1 MAAAESARPS
11 PAPGSSDAPGSFD
24 ALGAWPGVLTRLLAG
39 DSLSADE
46 SEVVLGQVL
55 SGAATPAQIAGL
67 AVALRA
73 KGESVSEMTGFVRAM
88 VAHAVPLDLPG
99 GIDLVDTCGTGG
111 DRLRSINVSTI
122 ASLVVAA
129 SGAKVCKHGG
139 RASSSAVGAADVLE
153 ALGAVADL
161 GPSGVARSIDE
172 VGLGFCFA
180 PRFHPAMRFAGPVR
194 KELGI
199 PTVFNFLGPLANPAR
214 AKFQVV
220 GVSDASMA
228 DKMLGVLAAN
238 GTRRAMVVHGDDGL
252 DELSTTGPSTIHELI
267 RTPAAG
273 PSAGGG
279 DPAGDGSGS
288 VSVYRIDPSDLGFA
302 RATLD
307 DLRGGDASV
316 NAEAIRRVVSGQA
329 SPHRDIALLNAAAA
343 LVVIGQAPDLAAGVA
358 LAASLIDSGGAAGV
372 LDTFVRVTNEASADE
387 QQVEQKD
394 EQQDEQQVEQQVEQ
408 QQG

>member
-1 MAAAESARPS
+1 
-11 PAPGSSDAPGSFD
+11 
-24 ALGAWPGVLTRLLAG
+24 
-39 DSLSADE
+39 
-46 SEVVLGQVL
+46 
-55 SGAATPAQIAGL
+55 
-67 AVALRA
+67 VALRA
-73 KGESVSEMTGFVRAM
+73 KGESVAEMTGFVRAM
-88 VAHAVPLDLPG
+88 VAHALPLDLPA

-161 GPSGVARSIDE
+161 GPAGVARSIDE

-214 AKFQVV
+214 ARFQVV
-220 GVSDASMA
+220 GVSDPAMA

-252 DELSTTGPSTIHELI
+252 DELSTTGPSTVHELI
-267 RTPAAG
+267 RTPDADR
-273 PSAGGG
+273 SAGGG
-279 DPAGDGSGS
+279 TDALTDDPTDDLAGDGTVS
-288 VSVYRIDPSDLGFA
+288 VTVYRIDPADLGLA
-302 RATLD
+302 RASLD

-316 NAEAIRRVVSGQA
+316 NAEAIRRVVSGHA

-343 LVVIGQAPDLAAGVA
+343 LVVIGQVSDLASGVELAG
-358 LAASLIDSGGAAGV
+358 SLIDSGRAATV
-372 LDTFVRVTNEASADE
+372 LDDFVRVTNEAAAA
-387 QQVEQKD
+387 EQKA
-394 EQQDEQQVEQQVEQ
+394 
-408 QQG
+408 

>member
-1 MAAAESARPS
+1 MATAEGGGSP
-11 PAPGSSDAPGSFD
+11 PAPGSSDAPDAFD
-24 ALGAWPGVLTRLLAG
+24 ALGRWPGVLGRLLG
-39 DSLSADE
+39 GESLTAE
-46 SEVVLGQVL
+46 EAEQVLGQVL
-55 SGAATPAQIAGL
+55 AGEATPAQIAGL

-73 KGESVSEMTGFVRAM
+73 KGESVAEMTGFVRAM
-88 VAHAVPLDLPG
+88 VAHALPLDLPA

-129 SGAKVCKHGG
+129 AGAKVCKHGG

-161 GPSGVARSIDE
+161 GPAGVARSIDE

-220 GVSDASMA
+220 GVSDPAMA

-267 RTPAAG
+267 RTPDTDR
-273 PSAGGG
+273 SARGGT
-279 DPAGDGSGS
+279 DDLAGDGTVS
-288 VSVYRIDPSDLGFA
+288 VNVYRIDPADLGLA

-307 DLRGGDASV
+307 DLRGGDAAV
-316 NAEAIRRVVSGQA
+316 NAEAIRRVVSGHP

-343 LVVIGQAPDLAAGVA
+343 LVVIGQVPDLASGVVLAG
-358 LAASLIDSGGAAGV
+358 SLIDSGRAAIV
-372 LDTFVRVTNEASADE
+372 LDAFIRITNEASAAE
-387 QQVEQKD
+387 QPS
-394 EQQDEQQVEQQVEQ
+394 
-408 QQG
+408 

>member
-1 MAAAESARPS
+1 MAAADLPGAPS
-11 PAPGSSDAPGSFD
+11 APGSSDALASFD
-24 ALGAWPGVLTRLLAG
+24 ALGRWPGVLGRLLDG
-39 DSLSADE
+39 ESLAADQAAE
-46 SEVVLGQVL
+46 VLGQVL
-55 SGAATPAQIAGL
+55 SGGATPAQIAAL

-73 KGESVSEMTGFVRAM
+73 KGESVAEMTGFVRAM
-88 VAHAVPLDLPG
+88 VAHAVPLELPPG
-99 GIDLVDTCGTGG
+99 TDLVDTCGTGG

-161 GPSGVARSIDE
+161 GPAGVARCIDE
-172 VGLGFCFA
+172 VGIGFCFA

-214 AKFQVV
+214 ARFQVV
-220 GVSDASMA
+220 GVSDPAMA

-252 DELSTTGPSTIHELI
+252 DELSTTGPSTVHELI
-267 RTPAAG
+267 RTPGGSG
-273 PSAGGG
+273 PDGD
-279 DPAGDGSGS
+279 DPAGDGSVS
-288 VSVYRIDPSDLGFA
+288 VSVYRVDPSDFGLA

-307 DLRGGDASV
+307 DLRGGDAAV
-316 NAEAIRRVVSGQA
+316 NAEAIRRVVSGA
-329 SPHRDIALLNAAAA
+329 VSPHRDIALLNAGAA
-343 LVVIGQAPDLAAGVA
+343 LCVIGRAEDLDAGVRTAA
-358 LAASLIDSGGAAGV
+358 LLIDSGRAAEV
-372 LDTFVRVTNEASADE
+372 LDEFVRVTNEASAE
-387 QQVEQKD
+387 EPKD
-394 EQQDEQQVEQQVEQ
+394 
-408 QQG
+408 